1 MTAASTAWRPSDA
14 LLPVRR
20 AAVRPRARAEPWQRG
35 VIAEHLVL
43 ACPACQR
50 QAGQADAFTTCAGC
64 GSRHLIRR
72 LDQVECLDCRLSRDA
87 APDPPAPDTP
97 VPDGPAPDAPAPGGT
112 ALADEVARALGRVL
126 RRE

>member
-1 MTAASTAWRPSDA
+1 MPCYRCGARQSDPEHGPS
-14 LLPVRR
+14 
-20 AAVRPRARAEPWQRG
+20 PWQRG

-50 QAGQADAFTTCAGC
+50 QAGWADAFTTCAGC

-87 APDPPAPDTP
+87 APDPPAPDPPAPDTP
-97 VPDGPAPDAPAPGGT
+97 VPDGAAPDAPAPGGT